1 MIIFDELYATKI
13 HVKSRSMNELRT
25 FTEQNSKVVEIQMT
39 TENPGNSLLHLKNA
53 HRIASSVSI
62 EVTLLPRMTCKGEQG
77 SIHMHDVGR
86 LARDT
91 HHGADWVLLG
101 GGRLLQR
108 VVKDEVQ
115 KQVISTQCA
124 ADLAAALEVN
134 EQFLVHELRIDE
146 C

>member
-1 MIIFDELYATKI
+1 M
-13 HVKSRSMNELRT
+13 RT

-39 TENPGNSLLHLKNA
+39 TRNPGNSLLHFEGA
-53 HRIASSVSI
+53 HRIDSSVSI
-62 EVTLLPRMTCKGEQG
+62 DVTLLPRMTCKGEWD
-77 SIHMHDVGR
+77 SIHIHDAGR
-86 LARDT
+86 LAQDT

-115 KQVISTQCA
+115 KQVISTQYT

-134 EQFLVHELRIDE
+134 EQFLVHELRVGE